1 MTKTKKTRRVL
12 AATLMAGA
20 MLAPTILAPGVHAA
34 SVDKLGSVT
43 VTSKGNDV
51 TATVT
56 TKDGTTQTHS
66 DITSLGDVA
75 IKIGDPLK
83 IGQRGNNGTVDLN
96 ADMKLGDLKVAG
108 RNNLSNYLNAAKDY
122 VRNRS
127 GVDDKTKTALI
138 EELDRV
144 AAIGMANLDQ
154 AKSYDDVLSVMKS
167 VAYSTDVV
175 AVGTAAPVTVAK
187 DTNKT
192 PDKTNDDVDHAIHDT
207 MPTDSGAA
215 TGSNNSSLY
224 PWGSGDTDS
233 KATSD
238 GGKTSDTASDA
249 TSDTSSDATSDQG
262 STATSNGDD
271 KTDGGSAVVVG
282 PGTDDGTDVVT
293 PGSDTDATD
302 QTSHATSGADTVTD
316 PDTIV
321 HVSNGSA
328 VASEGNDGLQ
338 DNADLASGAANNGEV
353 PSGVV
358 DNGSIGAA
366 SGAAANGQGIT
377 TGGANGGSSAAAS
390 NSGQPVSSDTVA
402 GASLPQTGTDQ
413 GAKALG
419 ATLGAAALA
428 GVIAYGVHAQRKRE
442 N

>member
-43 VTSKGNDV
+43 VTSKGNNV

-56 TKDGTTQTHS
+56 TKEGTTQTHS

-192 PDKTNDDVDHAIHDT
+192 PNKANDDVDHAIHDT

-215 TGSNNSSLY
+215 TGSHNSSLY
-224 PWGSGDTDS
+224 PWGTSDAGS
-233 KATSD
+233 KATSNA
-238 GGKTSDTASDA
+238 GKTSDTASSVA
-249 TSDTSSDATSDQG
+249 SDATSDQV
-262 STATSNGDD
+262 STATSDD
-271 KTDGGSAVVVG
+271 ADSGAAVIVG
-282 PGTDDGTDVVT
+282 PGTDDGNDVVT
-293 PGSDTDATD
+293 PGSDTNATD
-302 QTSHATSGADTVTD
+302 HTSHATSDVDTVTD
-316 PDTIV
+316 PDTVV

-328 VASEGNDGLQ
+328 VASDGNDGLQ
-338 DNADLASGAANNGEV
+338 DNADLASGAANNGDV

-377 TGGANGGSSAAAS
+377 TGGANSGSSATAS

-413 GAKALG
+413 GVKALG

>member
-43 VTSKGNDV
+43 VTSKGNNV

-56 TKDGTTQTHS
+56 TKEGTTQTHS

-83 IGQRGNNGTVDLN
+83 IGQRGNNGAVDLN

-215 TGSNNSSLY
+215 TGSHNSFLY
-224 PWGSGDTDS
+224 PWGTSDAGS
-233 KATSD
+233 KATSNAD
-238 GGKTSDTASDA
+238 KTSDTASD
-249 TSDTSSDATSDQG
+249 TTSDQG
-262 STATSNGDD
+262 SAATSDTTD
-271 KTDGGSAVVVG
+271 DGGSAVVVG
-282 PGTDDGTDVVT
+282 PGTDGDDAVVT
-293 PGSDTDATD
+293 PGSDADATD
-302 QTSHATSGADTVTD
+302 HTSHATSGADTVTD
-316 PDTIV
+316 PDTVV

-338 DNADLASGAANNGEV
+338 DNADLASGVANNGDV

-377 TGGANGGSSAAAS
+377 TGGANSGSSAATS

>member
-43 VTSKGNDV
+43 VTSKGNNV

-56 TKDGTTQTHS
+56 TKEGTTQTHS

-144 AAIGMANLDQ
+144 GAIGMANLDQ

-224 PWGSGDTDS
+224 PWGTSDAGS
-233 KATSD
+233 KATSNAD
-238 GGKTSDTASDA
+238 KTSDTASD
-249 TSDTSSDATSDQG
+249 TTSDQG
-262 STATSNGDD
+262 STATSDTTD
-271 KTDGGSAVVVG
+271 DGGSAVVVG
-282 PGTDDGTDVVT
+282 PGTDGDDAVVT
-293 PGSDTDATD
+293 PDSDADATD
-302 QTSHATSGADTVTD
+302 HTSHATSSVDTVTD
-316 PDTIV
+316 PDTVV

-338 DNADLASGAANNGEV
+338 DNADLASGVANNGDV

-377 TGGANGGSSAAAS
+377 TGSANSGSSAAAS

>member
-43 VTSKGNDV
+43 VTSKGNNV

-144 AAIGMANLDQ
+144 GAIGMANLDQ

-224 PWGSGDTDS
+224 PWGTSDAGL
-233 KATSD
+233 KATSNAD
-238 GGKTSDTASDA
+238 KTSDTASD
-249 TSDTSSDATSDQG
+249 TTSDQG
-262 STATSNGDD
+262 STATSDTTD
-271 KTDGGSAVVVG
+271 DGGSAVVVG
-282 PGTDDGTDVVT
+282 PGTDGDDAVVT
-293 PGSDTDATD
+293 PGSDADATD
-302 QTSHATSGADTVTD
+302 HTSHAASNADTVTD
-316 PDTIV
+316 PDTVV

-338 DNADLASGAANNGEV
+338 DNADLASGVANNGDV

-377 TGGANGGSSAAAS
+377 TGGANSGSSAAAS

>member
-43 VTSKGNDV
+43 VTSKGNNV

-56 TKDGTTQTHS
+56 TKEGTTQTHS

-144 AAIGMANLDQ
+144 GAIGMANLDQ

-224 PWGSGDTDS
+224 PWGTSDAGS
-233 KATSD
+233 KATSNAD
-238 GGKTSDTASDA
+238 KTSDTASD
-249 TSDTSSDATSDQG
+249 TTSDQG
-262 STATSNGDD
+262 STATSDTTD
-271 KTDGGSAVVVG
+271 DGGSAVVVG
-282 PGTDDGTDVVT
+282 PGTDGDDAVVT
-293 PGSDTDATD
+293 PGSDADATD
-302 QTSHATSGADTVTD
+302 HTSHATSSVDTVTD
-316 PDTIV
+316 PDTVV

-338 DNADLASGAANNGEV
+338 DNADLASGVANNGDV

-377 TGGANGGSSAAAS
+377 TGSANSGSSAAAS

>member
-1 MTKTKKTRRVL
+1 MIKTKKTRRVL

-34 SVDKLGSVT
+34 SVDKIGSVT
-43 VTSKGNDV
+43 VTSKGNNV

-192 PDKTNDDVDHAIHDT
+192 PDKANDDVDHAIHDT

-224 PWGSGDTDS
+224 PWGTSDAGS
-233 KATSD
+233 KATSSA
-238 GGKTSDTASDA
+238 GKTSDTASSVA
-249 TSDTSSDATSDQG
+249 SDTTSDQG
-262 STATSNGDD
+262 SAVTSDD
-271 KTDGGSAVVVG
+271 ADSGAAVVVG
-282 PGTDDGTDVVT
+282 PGMDDGNDVVT
-293 PGSDTDATD
+293 PGSKADTTD
-302 QTSHATSGADTVTD
+302 HASHATSDADTVTD
-316 PDTIV
+316 PDTVV

-328 VASEGNDGLQ
+328 VASDNNDGLQ
-338 DNADLASGAANNGEV
+338 DNADLASGAANNGDV

-377 TGGANGGSSAAAS
+377 TGGANSGSSAAPS

>member
-43 VTSKGNDV
+43 VTSKGNNV

-56 TKDGTTQTHS
+56 TKEGTTQTHS

-144 AAIGMANLDQ
+144 GAIGMANLDQ

-187 DTNKT
+187 DANKT

-224 PWGSGDTDS
+224 PWGTGDTGSKSAQGS

-238 GGKTSDTASDA
+238 AGKTSDTASSVA
-249 TSDTSSDATSDQG
+249 SDATSDQG
-262 STATSNGDD
+262 SSATSDD
-271 KTDGGSAVVVG
+271 TDSGAAVVVG
-282 PGTDDGTDVVT
+282 PGTDDGGDVVT
-293 PGSDTDATD
+293 PGSGSTDHA
-302 QTSHATSGADTVTD
+302 SHATSNVDTVTD
-316 PDTIV
+316 PDTVV

-328 VASEGNDGLQ
+328 VASDNGDGLQ
-338 DNADLASGAANNGEV
+338 DNADLASGAANNGDV

-377 TGGANGGSSAAAS
+377 TGSTNSGSSAAAS

>member
-138 EELDRV
+138 DELDRV
-144 AAIGMANLDQ
+144 GAIGMANLDQ

-224 PWGSGDTDS
+224 PWGTSDAGS
-233 KATSD
+233 KATSNAD
-238 GGKTSDTASDA
+238 KTSDTASD
-249 TSDTSSDATSDQG
+249 TTSDQG
-262 STATSNGDD
+262 STATSDTTD
-271 KTDGGSAVVVG
+271 DGGSAVVVG
-282 PGTDDGTDVVT
+282 PGTDGDDAVVT
-293 PGSDTDATD
+293 PGSDADVTDH
-302 QTSHATSGADTVTD
+302 TSHATSSVDTVTD
-316 PDTIV
+316 PDTVV

-328 VASEGNDGLQ
+328 VASDGNDGLQ
-338 DNADLASGAANNGEV
+338 DNADLASGAANNGDV

-377 TGGANGGSSAAAS
+377 TGGANSGSSAAAS

-419 ATLGAAALA
+419 ATLGVAALA

>member
-43 VTSKGNDV
+43 VTSKGNNV

-192 PDKTNDDVDHAIHDT
+192 PNKANDDVDHAIHDT

-224 PWGSGDTDS
+224 PWGTSDAGS
-233 KATSD
+233 KATSNAD
-238 GGKTSDTASDA
+238 KTSDTASD
-249 TSDTSSDATSDQG
+249 TTSDQG
-262 STATSNGDD
+262 STATSDATD
-271 KTDGGSAVVVG
+271 DGGSAVVVG
-282 PGTDDGTDVVT
+282 PGTDGDDAVVT
-293 PGSDTDATD
+293 PGSDADATD
-302 QTSHATSGADTVTD
+302 QTSHATSDADTVTD
-316 PDTIV
+316 PDTVV

-338 DNADLASGAANNGEV
+338 DNADLASGAANNGDV

-377 TGGANGGSSAAAS
+377 TGSANSGSSAAAS

-428 GVIAYGVHAQRKRE
+428 GVIAYGVHAQRKRT

>member
-43 VTSKGNDV
+43 VTSKGNNV

-56 TKDGTTQTHS
+56 TKEGTTQTHS

-144 AAIGMANLDQ
+144 GAIGMANLDQ

-215 TGSNNSSLY
+215 TGSHNSSLY
-224 PWGSGDTDS
+224 PWGTSDAGS
-233 KATSD
+233 KATSNAD
-238 GGKTSDTASDA
+238 KTSDTA
-249 TSDTSSDATSDQG
+249 SDATSDQG
-262 STATSNGDD
+262 STATSDTTD
-271 KTDGGSAVVVG
+271 DGGSAVVVG
-282 PGTDDGTDVVT
+282 PGTDGDDAVVT
-293 PGSDTDATD
+293 PGSDADATD
-302 QTSHATSGADTVTD
+302 HTSHATSGADTVTD
-316 PDTIV
+316 PDTVV

-338 DNADLASGAANNGEV
+338 DNADLASGVANNGDV

-377 TGGANGGSSAAAS
+377 TGSANSGSSAAAS

>member
-43 VTSKGNDV
+43 VTSKGNNV

-144 AAIGMANLDQ
+144 GAIGMANLDQ

-215 TGSNNSSLY
+215 TGSHNSSLY
-224 PWGSGDTDS
+224 PWGTSDAGS
-233 KATSD
+233 KATSNAD
-238 GGKTSDTASDA
+238 KTSDTASD
-249 TSDTSSDATSDQG
+249 TTSDQG
-262 STATSNGDD
+262 STATSDTTD
-271 KTDGGSAVVVG
+271 DGGSAVVVG
-282 PGTDDGTDVVT
+282 PGTDGDDAVVT
-293 PGSDTDATD
+293 PGSDVDATD
-302 QTSHATSGADTVTD
+302 HTSHATSSVDTVTD
-316 PDTIV
+316 PDTVV

-377 TGGANGGSSAAAS
+377 TGNANSGSSAAAS

>member
-34 SVDKLGSVT
+34 SVDKIGSVT
-43 VTSKGNDV
+43 VTSKGNNV

-144 AAIGMANLDQ
+144 GAIGMANLDQ

-175 AVGTAAPVTVAK
+175 AVGTTAPVTVAK

-192 PDKTNDDVDHAIHDT
+192 PDKANDDVDHAIHDT

-224 PWGSGDTDS
+224 PWGTSDAGS
-233 KATSD
+233 KATSSA
-238 GGKTSDTASDA
+238 GKTSDTASSA
-249 TSDTSSDATSDQG
+249 ASDATSDQG
-262 STATSNGDD
+262 SAATS
-271 KTDGGSAVVVG
+271 DGADSGAAVIVG
-282 PGTDDGTDVVT
+282 PGTDDGNDVVT
-293 PGSDTDATD
+293 PGSDANATD
-302 QTSHATSGADTVTD
+302 HTSHATSDADTVTD
-316 PDTIV
+316 PDTVV

-328 VASEGNDGLQ
+328 VASDNNDGLQ
-338 DNADLASGAANNGEV
+338 DNADLASGAANNGDV

-377 TGGANGGSSAAAS
+377 TGGANSGSSAAPS

>member
-20 MLAPTILAPGVHAA
+20 MLAPMILAPGVHAA

-43 VTSKGNDV
+43 VTSKGNNV

-224 PWGSGDTDS
+224 PWGASDAGS
-233 KATSD
+233 KVTSD
-238 GGKTSDTASDA
+238 AGKTSDTASD
-249 TSDTSSDATSDQG
+249 TTSDQG
-262 STATSNGDD
+262 STATSDTTD
-271 KTDGGSAVVVG
+271 DGGSAVVVG
-282 PGTDDGTDVVT
+282 PGTDGDDAVVT
-293 PGSDTDATD
+293 PGSDADTTAH
-302 QTSHATSGADTVTD
+302 TSQATSGADTVTD
-316 PDTIV
+316 PDTVV

-338 DNADLASGAANNGEV
+338 DNADLASGAANNGDV

-366 SGAAANGQGIT
+366 SGVAANGQGIT
-377 TGGANGGSSAAAS
+377 TGGANSGSSAAAS

>member
-43 VTSKGNDV
+43 VTSKGNNV

-144 AAIGMANLDQ
+144 GAIGMANLDQ

-207 MPTDSGAA
+207 MPTDSGAV
-215 TGSNNSSLY
+215 TGSHNSSLY
-224 PWGSGDTDS
+224 PWGTSDAGS
-233 KATSD
+233 KATSNAD
-238 GGKTSDTASDA
+238 KTSDTASDA
-249 TSDTSSDATSDQG
+249 TSDQGSAATSD
-262 STATSNGDD
+262 TTD
-271 KTDGGSAVVVG
+271 DGGSAVVVG
-282 PGTDDGTDVVT
+282 PGTDGDDAVVT
-293 PGSDTDATD
+293 PGSDADATD
-302 QTSHATSGADTVTD
+302 HTSHATSGADTVTD
-316 PDTIV
+316 PDTVV

-338 DNADLASGAANNGEV
+338 DNTDLASGVANNGDV

-377 TGGANGGSSAAAS
+377 TGSANSSSSSAAS

>member
-43 VTSKGNDV
+43 VTSKGNNV

-138 EELDRV
+138 DELDRV

-224 PWGSGDTDS
+224 PWGAGDTDS
-233 KATSD
+233 KIDQGSKATSD
-238 GGKTSDTASDA
+238 AGKTSDTASSVA
-249 TSDTSSDATSDQG
+249 SDATSDQG
-262 STATSNGDD
+262 STATSDD
-271 KTDGGSAVVVG
+271 TDSGAAVVVG
-282 PGTDDGTDVVT
+282 PGTDDGGDVVT
-293 PGSDTDATD
+293 PGSGSTDH
-302 QTSHATSGADTVTD
+302 TSHATSSVDTVTD
-316 PDTIV
+316 PDTVV

-338 DNADLASGAANNGEV
+338 DNADLASGVANNGDV

-377 TGGANGGSSAAAS
+377 TGGANSGSSAAAS